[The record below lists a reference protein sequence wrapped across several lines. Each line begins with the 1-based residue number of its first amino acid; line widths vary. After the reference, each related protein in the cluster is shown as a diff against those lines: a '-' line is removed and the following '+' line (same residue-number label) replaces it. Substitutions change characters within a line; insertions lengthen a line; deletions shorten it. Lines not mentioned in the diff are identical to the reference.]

1 MAEDQSEKLEKEI
14 LEKYFQLLRFPSV
27 SSQPAHLRDCV
38 NCAVWLKKELES
50 WGFIGTLQTPP
61 IRDGQ
66 AAPPILFMERKGSE
80 GAPTVLIYG
89 HYDVQPADPLELWQ
103 TSPFEPIE
111 KDGVIYARGANDD
124 KGQSFAL
131 LTGIKDFIQKLPAN
145 GFQPTLKI
153 ILDGQEEM
161 GSPALTELLPDLR
174 RQLAAD
180 ILLVCDTD
188 AAADLHPAIVAGL
201 RGVSH
206 LTLRLKG
213 PTRDVH
219 SGTYGGVAPNPALGL
234 AQLVASLHDVRGRIA
249 VEGFCEGVI
258 APSAEELQLAS
269 ESAASPESV
278 AKTIGCV
285 PVGGEKDLPLY
296 QRQSFEPTI
305 ELNGIHSGYGG
316 AGSKTIIPSE
326 ALAKLSLRLVPGQ
339 SPKRCLAALQR
350 HLEAHV
356 PQGLTLS
363 IEEVN
368 EGAGGFRL
376 PLNSPIFRLATSVLS
391 ELDPRGPV
399 FVWEGASIPILSL
412 LQTYSG
418 AAPLI
423 VGWGQPENIIHS
435 PNENYSLRQFA
446 QARRWGRKLMEAL
459 TGTTANKPTRL

>member
-1 MAEDQSEKLEKEI
+1 MAEGQPEKLEKDVR
-14 LEKYFQLLRFPSV
+14 EKYFQLLRFPSV
-27 SSQPAHLRDCV
+27 SSHREHLRDCV

-50 WGFIGTLQTPP
+50 WGFAGKLQTPS
-61 IRDGQ
+61 IRDGH
-66 AAPPILFMERKGSE
+66 ASPPILFMERKGSE

-89 HYDVQPADPLELWQ
+89 HYDVQPADPIELWQ
-103 TSPFEPIE
+103 TSPFEPE
-111 KDGVIYARGANDD
+111 ERDGVVYARGANDD
-124 KGQSFAL
+124 KGQTFAL
-131 LTGIKDFIQKLPAN
+131 LTGLKDFIQQSSAN
-145 GFQPTLKI
+145 GREPTLKI

-161 GSPALTELLPDLR
+161 GSPALTELLPEMR
-174 RQLAAD
+174 RQLSAD

-188 AAADLHPAIVAGL
+188 AAANLRPAIVAGL

-206 LTLRLKG
+206 LTVRLKG
-213 PTRDVH
+213 PMRDVH
-219 SGTYGGVAPNPALGL
+219 SGTYGGVAPNPARGL
-234 AQLVASLHDVRGRIA
+234 AQLMATLHDARGRIA
-249 VEGFCEGVI
+249 VDGFYEGVI
-258 APSAEELQLAS
+258 PPSEEELQRAA
-269 ESAASPESV
+269 ESAASPECV
-278 AKTIGCV
+278 VHAIGCA
-285 PVGGEKDLPLY
+285 PLGGEKNLPLY

-339 SPKRCLAALQR
+339 SPKHCLAALQR
-350 HLEAHV
+350 HLEERV
-356 PQGLTLS
+356 PEGLKLS

-376 PLNSPIFRLATSVLS
+376 PLNSPIFRLAASVLT
-391 ELDPRGPV
+391 ELDARGPV

-423 VGWGQPENIIHS
+423 VGWGQPENFIHS

-459 TGTTANKPTRL
+459 AGMIGD